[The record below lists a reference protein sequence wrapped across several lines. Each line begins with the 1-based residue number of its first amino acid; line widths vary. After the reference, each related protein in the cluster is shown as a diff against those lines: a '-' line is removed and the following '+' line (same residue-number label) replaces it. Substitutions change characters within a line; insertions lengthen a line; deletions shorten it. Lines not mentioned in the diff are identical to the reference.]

1 MIWDISQALRPDM
14 PNWPG
19 DTAFDLRR
27 TWAMAPGVPVNV
39 SALTAS
45 SHAGTHADAPLHYDA
60 AGRAIDAVALDP
72 YLGLAEVVDGR
83 GHDGLITKD
92 RVLPRLKSAAAR
104 ILIRTYDRA
113 PQDAWDSSFPGIEPA
128 LIDALAARG
137 TVLIGVDTPSLDP
150 EQSKT
155 MAAHLAVRK
164 HGMAILENLVLD
176 DVPFG
181 TYELIALPLKIAGC
195 DAAPVRAV
203 LRDLAA

>member
-1 MIWDISQALRPDM
+1 M
-14 PNWPG
+14 PGWPG

-27 TWAMAPGVPVNV
+27 TWAMSPGVPVNV

-60 AGRAIDAVALDP
+60 GGRAIDAVALDP
-72 YLGLAEVVDGR
+72 YLGPAEVVDGR
-83 GHDGLITKD
+83 GHSGLITKD
-92 RVLPRLKSAAAR
+92 QIIPQIRSSAPR

-113 PQDAWDSSFPGIEPA
+113 PLETWDSAFPGIEPE

-137 TVLIGVDTPSLDP
+137 AVLIGVDTPSLDP
-150 EQSKT
+150 ERSKT
-155 MAAHLAVRK
+155 MAAHLAVRR
-164 HGMAILENLVLD
+164 HGLAILESLVLD

-181 TYELIALPLKIAGC
+181 LYELIALPLKITGC

-203 LRDLAA
+203 LRDIAA